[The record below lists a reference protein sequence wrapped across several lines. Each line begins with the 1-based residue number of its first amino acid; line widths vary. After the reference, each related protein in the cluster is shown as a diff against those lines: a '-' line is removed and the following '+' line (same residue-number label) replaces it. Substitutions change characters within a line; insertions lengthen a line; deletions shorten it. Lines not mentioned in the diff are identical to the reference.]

1 MKIQKTARI
10 NAYNFAEDVS
20 ELTTTPVYLVLDEY
34 VELRDYENQYV
45 TQEHARSER
54 IDLTVEDARIMIA
67 QLTEAVESVEKMLE
81 EERVNG

>member
-10 NAYNFAEDVS
+10 NAYNFAEDAS

-34 VELRDYENQYV
+34 VELRDYEDQYV

-67 QLTEAVESVEKMLE
+67 QLTAAIESVEKMLE
-81 EERVNG
+81 EESVNG